1 MTGADQLLRVHDTGT
16 DAEAVFAGIRSRD
29 R

>member
-1 MTGADQLLRVHDTGT
+1 MTGADQLLRVHDTVT
-16 DAEAVFAGIRSRD
+16 DAEAVFAGFRSSD